1 MNGFVVLLV
10 GLALLLG
17 ATTSAAQ
24 SRLYRYTNAQGQLEI
39 SHAIPTDRVA
49 AGYEVIDSSTGQ
61 VIRVVAPQ
69 LTPEQLAAKQRRERE
84 AAICNQEMERLRALY
99 GREQD
104 ITHAS
109 DQAVASLQGR
119 IEQIRANLLIEQ
131 RRLEE
136 FQLDAAQLER
146 SGNSV
151 PTRLLNNMKRTE
163 AQVATLEREILQRHA
178 EQDQAR
184 SRFQADLELYR
195 QGECVVPEHRS

>member
-69 LTPEQLAAKQRRERE
+69 LTPEQLAAKQRREHE

-104 ITHAS
+104 ITNAS

-146 SGNSV
+146 SGNAV
-151 PTRLLNNMKRTE
+151 PVRLLNNMKRTE

-195 QGECVVPEHRS
+195 QGQCMAPEHRS